1 MKVLMSVG
9 LVLALGG
16 CAAGTQRSPFDD
28 LRNERNLRTERTV
41 YLTFPQIQ
49 QALFKHQAACGVS
62 YTFALEPRQT
72 SYATVVYQPGP
83 DSPDEAAMLVEMAW
97 YQGSWRTEERVKMK
111 IYTAYGNSAV
121 ADRIDAFLAALAK
134 PEQCHKPEQAS

>member
-1 MKVLMSVG
+1 MKVLMSLG

-28 LRNERNLRTERTV
+28 LRSERNLRSERTV

-49 QALFKHQAACGVS
+49 QALFKHQAACGVR

-72 SYATVVYQPGP
+72 SYATVVYQP
-83 DSPDEAAMLVEMAW
+83 SPALADEPPMLVDMVW

-111 IYTAYGNSAV
+111 IYTAYGTGAV
-121 ADRIDAFLAALAK
+121 NDRINAFVAALAK
-134 PEQCHKPEQAS
+134 PEQCGKPEQAS